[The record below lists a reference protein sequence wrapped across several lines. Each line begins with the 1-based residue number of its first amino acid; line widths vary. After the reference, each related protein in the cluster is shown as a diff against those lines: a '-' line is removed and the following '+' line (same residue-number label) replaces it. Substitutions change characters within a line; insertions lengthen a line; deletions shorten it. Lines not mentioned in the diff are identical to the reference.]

1 MTSSSSAFPKPRMA
15 VTRRLLCPLTD
26 ELLDKGMAIW
36 FPGTK
41 SRHLIH
47 HGSFDSIQVFLN
59 LVTVHLRLGPRSFT
73 GEDSVEFHCH
83 GGKAV
88 VDGVL
93 RAIGDAGEHIRLA
106 EPGEFARR

>member
-1 MTSSSSAFPKPRMA
+1 MCGLKC
-15 VTRRLLCPLTD
+15 LLNVDCSTCD
-26 ELLDKGMAIW
+26 
-36 FPGTK
+36 F
-41 SRHLIH
+41 
-47 HGSFDSIQVFLN
+47 
-59 LVTVHLRLGPRSFT
+59 LGPRSFT

-93 RAIGDAGEHIRLA
+93 RAIGDSGDHIRLA